1 VASLPSPSS
10 LLLRVRRMAPALGLA
25 LATLMGAPAIHGL
38 ASDVDAAEPIAIVG
52 ALVHTLAGPPIENGT
67 VVVRGGLIVAVG
79 AGVEAPAGSRVIDGE
94 GLVVTPGFFDA
105 MSTLGLSEIPSVQA
119 TQDTA
124 ELGAWNP
131 HLRAL
136 DAVNPASEHILVARA
151 NGVTHAGTAPAGSGY
166 GIPGRAA
173 VIRLT
178 GWTNEE
184 MTIAT
189 EIGVVVNWPGL
200 VTRRFDPATARFADR
215 PFAEAKKEYDDRID
229 ELRSW
234 LASARRYASASRA
247 GKAAR
252 TANDLRLAGLA
263 DAAEGRLPIQ
273 VRADRERQIR
283 DALDFAAKESLRMVL
298 VGGKEAWRVAPLL
311 AEKKVPVILGPT
323 QDLPLDEDEPY
334 DRPYTLARDLRTA
347 GVPIAIS
354 TFSAIGSFTLPYEAG
369 QAVAFG
375 LPWEEGLAAITR
387 APAEILGLGDRLG
400 TIETG
405 KIANLIVTDGDPLEI
420 RTHVL
425 HVMIDGRWVDL
436 ANKQSRSYERYRGRP
451 LPTATQ

>member
-1 VASLPSPSS
+1 
-10 LLLRVRRMAPALGLA
+10 MAPALGLA
-25 LATLMGAPAIHGL
+25 LALASMTAQPIHGL
-38 ASDVDAAEPIAIVG
+38 ASDAEAGEPIAIVG
-52 ALVHTLAGPPIENGT
+52 ALVHTLAGAPIENGT
-67 VVVRGGLIVAVG
+67 VVVRGGTIVAVG
-79 AGVEAPAGSRVIDGE
+79 AGVEVPAGYRVIDGR
-94 GLVVTPGFFDA
+94 GLVVAPGLFDA

-178 GWTNEE
+178 GWTNRE
-184 MTIAT
+184 MAIAP
-189 EIGVVVNWPGL
+189 EIGVVVNWPSL

-215 PFAEAKKEYDDRID
+215 PFAEAKKEYDDRIG

-234 LASARRYASASRA
+234 LASSRRYASASRA
-247 GKAAR
+247 SRVSR
-252 TANDLRLAGLA
+252 TTNDLRLAALA
-263 DAAEGRLPIQ
+263 DAAEGRLPIL

-283 DALDFAAKESLRMVL
+283 DAVDLATKESLRMVL
-298 VGGKEAWRVAPLL
+298 IGGQEAWKVAALL
-311 AEKKVPVILGPT
+311 QERKVAVILGPT
-323 QDLPLDEDEPY
+323 QALPLDEDEPY
-334 DRPYTLARDLRTA
+334 DRPYTLARDLRAA
-347 GVPIAIS
+347 GVVIAIS
-354 TFSAIGSFTLPYEAG
+354 TFGAMSSFTLPYEAG

-375 LPWEEGLAAITR
+375 LPWQDGLAAITR

-400 TIETG
+400 TIEPG
-405 KIANLIVTDGDPLEI
+405 KVADLIVTDGDPLEI
-420 RTHVL
+420 RTRVL
-425 HVMIDGRWVDL
+425 HVMIGGTLVDL
-436 ANKQSRSYERYRGRP
+436 ANKQSRAYERYRGRP
-451 LPTATQ
+451 LPATPRR